1 MRNVATV
8 SSGWNFQTKS
18 LLRMFVP
25 PLSRWLCATVPSLS
39 IAFFSLSLSLFHS
52 LILFASFQRKQGP
65 FYCPSLFRSSNTHT
79 KKESLILLLLLF
91 LFPLPK
97 IFCTFGVCVSVF
109 GLSICVS
116 DVLFAFA
123 PHPIENEREMNSYSC
138 VQSTATF

>member
-39 IAFFSLSLSLFHS
+39 IAFFSLSLSLSFPYS
-52 LILFASFQRKQGP
+52 LRFFSKKTGP
-65 FYCPSLFRSSNTHT
+65 
-79 KKESLILLLLLF
+79 LLLSLSLQVF
-91 LFPLPK
+91 KHTHKKREPYTTTTAISLSASQNILY
-97 IFCTFGVCVSVF
+97 IWCVF

-123 PHPIENEREMNSYSC
+123 SHPIEKEREMNSYSC